1 MPANHDES
9 RGSESHA
16 APATGSNEE
25 ARTVASAA
33 GTWRVR
39 GVVLAFAAG
48 LIAVGTLRYLNLHS
62 EVPPAIA
69 ANATLIYIGLTVAAA
84 ILLMRMGVPL
94 RRLGF
99 NKVDRPW
106 LTLALVALGV
116 VALQLSGWLLAP
128 LWEQLFGSGRD
139 LARFS
144 DVAGSRE
151 ALVKLLVLNWTVAA
165 LGEELAFR
173 IVLMRG
179 IAYAL
184 GDTRKALAIAL
195 VGQAV
200 VFGIVHAYQGPA
212 GIAGTMVSGLIFGG
226 LTLAARWSIWP
237 AAVAH
242 GLNNTIGILEIYSAG
257 S

>member
-1 MPANHDES
+1 MPASHDES
-9 RGSESHA
+9 NSSESSA
-16 APATGSNEE
+16 EPAPGSD
-25 ARTVASAA
+25 ASAL
-33 GTWRVR
+33 TSDVSLWRAR
-39 GVVLAFAAG
+39 GIAVAFAVG
-48 LIAVGTLRYLNLHS
+48 LIAVGALRYLNVHS
-62 EVPPAIA
+62 DNPPAIS
-69 ANATLIYIGLTVAAA
+69 ANATLIYIGLTVAAS
-84 ILLMRMGVPL
+84 ILLLRCGMPL

-99 NKVDRPW
+99 IKVDRPW
-106 LTLALVALGV
+106 FGLALVVLGV
-116 VALQLSGWLLAP
+116 VALQLSGWLLTP

-151 ALVKLLVLNWTVAA
+151 ALVKLLLLNWTVAA
-165 LGEELAFR
+165 FGEELAFR

-195 VGQAV
+195 VVQAL
-200 VFGIVHAYQGPA
+200 VFGVVHAYQGPA
-212 GIAGTMVSGLIFGG
+212 GISGTMVSGLIFGG

-237 AAVAH
+237 AAIAH
-242 GLNNTIGILEIYSAG
+242 GLNNTIGIMEMYNVG